1 MAYFYNCY
9 SQQAGTMTKQFLYD
23 FISRSKYAVLAT
35 VNEDNEPE
43 AATVGIAANEDLYI
57 IFDTLDTSRKFR
69 NLLSNPKTA
78 LVITIGEE
86 TIQYEGQA
94 LLHMPAGDTDAMLG
108 IYLAAF
114 PDGRKRQSD
123 PSTVY
128 FTVKPEWIRFSSF
141 ANEEHVEEI
150 EF

>member
-1 MAYFYNCY
+1 
-9 SQQAGTMTKQFLYD
+9 MTKQFLYD

-35 VNEDNEPE
+35 VNENNEPE
-43 AATVGIAANEDLYI
+43 AATLGIAVNEDLHI

-69 NLLSNPKTA
+69 NLLSNPKAA

-86 TIQYEGQA
+86 TVQYEGRA
-94 LLHMPAGDTDAMLG
+94 LLHTPAGDTDAMLG

-128 FTVKPEWIRFSSF
+128 FTIKPKWIRFSSF
-141 ANEEHVEEI
+141 VGEEHVSEMT
-150 EF
+150 F

>member
-1 MAYFYNCY
+1 
-9 SQQAGTMTKQFLYD
+9 MTKQFLYD
-23 FISRSKYAVLAT
+23 FISHSKYAVLAT

-43 AATVGIAANEDLYI
+43 AATVGIAVSEDLHI

-69 NLLSNPKTA
+69 NLLSNPKVA

-86 TIQYEGQA
+86 TVQYEGQA
-94 LLHMPAGDTDAMLG
+94 SLHTPAGDTDAMLG

-128 FTVKPEWIRFSSF
+128 FTVKPGWIRFSSF
-141 ANEEHVEEI
+141 ANGEHVEEM
-150 EF
+150 EL